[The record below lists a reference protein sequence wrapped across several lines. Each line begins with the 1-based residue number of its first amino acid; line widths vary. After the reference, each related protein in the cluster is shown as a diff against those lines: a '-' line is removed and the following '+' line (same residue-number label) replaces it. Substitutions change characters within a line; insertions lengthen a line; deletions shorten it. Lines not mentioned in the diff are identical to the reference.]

1 ELTSWLYQHS
11 ASIESTRLLLDDITI
26 SEFALVSINLHSEN
40 IFVLVLTNNHCIEIH
55 SAKSLNNEPLFSF
68 HLRSPARVHSTPSGI
83 FYVVTCNGIVYS
95 IIQQITSDEQIQF
108 NQTANIQLKIQCSMM
123 FSSVLTLNGLESL
136 IVVADNGQSMA
147 IWNMQQTVYID
158 IDVSS
163 YVSSLQLKTITGERT
178 KNLLLLYFNDKSL
191 ISCQVNLDKS
201 NDKGSLRLTSF
212 DRADKF
218 CLKSYCL
225 AAYNNGKTE
234 FNLHNIHSHTCYEPI
249 QLDNECQ
256 ELCLNE
262 TATYDFALV
271 KPRVLFM
278 YRINDYRQLAK
289 LFVYDFVSLIITDKE
304 FLVLAMNDRRLLTLM
319 IVDPDDSTLQTRI
332 QSLPSRSLQRI
343 SKSATTKLLQ
353 HIEKCVNMISSDE
366 DDSDF
371 EEDNTEVNNHP
382 TSKKDNKTTIQ
393 KLVQPT
399 SLFRFVTRWNG
410 RHSLLKMSNDED
422 IRSKLMAILLN
433 NADSFDIA
441 TIADDCDIET
451 HDDDNDVESSGLVIE
466 SDKKQQ
472 QYVDVDLNDIR
483 QKTLEYD
490 RKQLKGVQFANAGDR
505 NLKL

>member
-1 ELTSWLYQHS
+1 MENGVIQAYYGTQARKAFKNMPSFPRTNEVIRIVQLLEKTAVTLDGSRRELTSWLYQHS

-201 NDKGSLRLTSF
+201 NDKGSLRLTSL

-218 CLKSYCL
+218 CLKSHCL
-225 AAYNNGKTE
+225 TAYNNGKTE

-289 LFVYDFVSLIITDKE
+289 LFVYDFVSFIIAVKE

-319 IVDPDDSTLQTRI
+319 IADPDDPTLQTRI
-332 QSLPSRSLQRI
+332 QSLPSSTRQIPMNDIKQVFDREMQEWTSSDLLQR
-343 SKSATTKLLQ
+343 S
-353 HIEKCVNMISSDE
+353 
-366 DDSDF
+366 
-371 EEDNTEVNNHP
+371 
-382 TSKKDNKTTIQ
+382 
-393 KLVQPT
+393 
-399 SLFRFVTRWNG
+399 
-410 RHSLLKMSNDED
+410 
-422 IRSKLMAILLN
+422 
-433 NADSFDIA
+433 
-441 TIADDCDIET
+441 
-451 HDDDNDVESSGLVIE
+451 
-466 SDKKQQ
+466 
-472 QYVDVDLNDIR
+472 
-483 QKTLEYD
+483 
-490 RKQLKGVQFANAGDR
+490 
-505 NLKL
+505 